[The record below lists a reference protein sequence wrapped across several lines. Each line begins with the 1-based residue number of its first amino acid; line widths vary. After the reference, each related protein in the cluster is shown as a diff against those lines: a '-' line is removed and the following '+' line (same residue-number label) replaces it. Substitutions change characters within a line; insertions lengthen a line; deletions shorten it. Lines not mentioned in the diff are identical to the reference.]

1 MLWFL
6 SSSRVTRKYL
16 NSPQTFVIREDS
28 YSQRIHCRLSDRIGP
43 SDAPCTPVCRPND
56 IRFRNWRPPRSPRSI
71 SFRKWSRAEQFLFN
85 ARPFGSPQWNAV
97 ALRRIRRPPPL
108 GHIHELV
115 CVESVA
121 RNL

>member
-1 MLWFL
+1 MRWSR

-56 IRFRNWRPPRSPRSI
+56 IHFPNWGPPRSSRSI
-71 SFRKWSRAEQFLFN
+71 SSRNWSCSEQFLFN
-85 ARPFGSPQWNAV
+85 ACSVGSPQWNAV
-97 ALRRIRRPPPL
+97 ALRRIRWPPPL
-108 GHIHELV
+108 GHLHELV